1 MPRLASRLSAPPHPC
16 ALSFILAPTLITH
29 GTQEQKDR
37 FLKPLLRAD
46 EFWCQGFSEPGA
58 GSDLSSLSTRAVR
71 DGDVYRVTGQKVWTS
86 MADRADWMFALV
98 RTGTR
103 DKRSDGITYLL
114 IPAGLLTI
122 YTQLFTT
129 DVGLRESVLRMV
141 GALVL
146 VALAVIFLPMLLSR
160 EDEMRRVVVEAP
172 AMPQAPAATEIVVEP
187 AEVVEPEQLPQEPMP
202 VEEVEPQIVE
212 VPEQPKQAPVPAVQP
227 SAPEQA
233 KTEQSV
239 ATASAK
245 PEGRL
250 DANNLPVS
258 WSVQLA
264 SLSSRAGAEKLQQTL
279 RSGGYNAYIRS
290 FDGMNRVFVG
300 PVIERAEAD
309 RLRDQL
315 NRQQKLNGFVV
326 RFQPE
331 NG

>member
-1 MPRLASRLSAPPHPC
+1 MLDK
-16 ALSFILAPTLITH
+16 
-29 GTQEQKDR
+29 G
-37 FLKPLLRAD
+37 LK
-46 EFWCQGFSEPGA
+46 Q
-58 GSDLSSLSTRAVR
+58 
-71 DGDVYRVTGQKVWTS
+71 
-86 MADRADWMFALV
+86 
-98 RTGTR
+98 
-103 DKRSDGITYLL
+103 
-114 IPAGLLTI
+114 
-122 YTQLFTT
+122 
-129 DVGLRESVLRMV
+129 RMV

-187 AEVVEPEQLPQEPMP
+187 AEVVEPEQLPQEPVP

-227 SAPEQA
+227 SAPEPA

-250 DANNLPVS
+250 DANNLPIS

-264 SLSSRAGAEKLQQTL
+264 SLSSRGGAENLQKTL
-279 RSGGYNAYIRS
+279 RSQGYNAYIRT

-300 PVIERAEAD
+300 PLIERAEAE

-315 NRQQKLNGFVV
+315 NRQHKLSGFVV

-331 NG
+331 AG